1 MAVQYERSVRAGS
14 MQGSKPVVQQRV
26 QAGSIESS
34 DFASLRDQSAAAFWS
49 PPSCPGLSA
58 RKGHTAMRPKTTQE
72 RFLAQAH
79 AAIVVLERLRKLVVR
94 HLLVERH
101 TLARKRAQIKDAK
114 GQVDG
119 HANMQTGNS
128 ARQTQPSGC
137 ARGISSCS
145 TCLACF

>member
-1 MAVQYERSVRAGS
+1 
-14 MQGSKPVVQQRV
+14 
-26 QAGSIESS
+26 
-34 DFASLRDQSAAAFWS
+34 
-49 PPSCPGLSA
+49 
-58 RKGHTAMRPKTTQE
+58 MRPKTTQE

-79 AAIVVLERLRKLVVR
+79 ATIVVVVERLRKPDSVR